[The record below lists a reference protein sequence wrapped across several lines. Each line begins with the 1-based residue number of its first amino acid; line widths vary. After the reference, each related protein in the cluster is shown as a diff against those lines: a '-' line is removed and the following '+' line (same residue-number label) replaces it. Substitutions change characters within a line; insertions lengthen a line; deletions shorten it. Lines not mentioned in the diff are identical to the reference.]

1 MKGSSRIGT
10 ISGIGIFV
18 HWTFWLML
26 AALFG
31 YYLYLG
37 ASVTA
42 ALMGIVLVLAV
53 FGCVILHE
61 LGHSMAARRYGI
73 PTLDITMYPIGGIA
87 RLQRIPREPRQELV
101 IALAG
106 PAVNLGIAALLA
118 LLGAAGQGADS
129 FATVLAGDG
138 GLLEMLMYVNL
149 VLVGFNM
156 IPAFPMDG
164 GRVFRALL
172 ATKLD
177 YRRATHIASLVGIV
191 MAIGMVIYGIV
202 TFNPALPFVGLFV
215 VFAGRQEVA
224 HVMETT

>member
-1 MKGSSRIGT
+1 MTGSARIGT
-10 ISGIGIFV
+10 VSGIGIFV
-18 HWTFWLML
+18 HWTFWVML
-26 AALFG
+26 AGLFG
-31 YYLYLG
+31 WYLYLG
-37 ASVTA
+37 ASIVS

-87 RLQRIPREPRQELV
+87 RLQRIPRKPEQELV

-118 LLGAAGQGADS
+118 LLGAAGSGADS
-129 FATVLAGDG
+129 LATVMAGQG
-138 GLLEMLMYVNL
+138 GLLEMLMWINL
-149 VLVGFNM
+149 ALVGFNM

-172 ATKLD
+172 ATRID
-177 YRRATHIASLVGIV
+177 YRRATHIASLVG
-191 MAIGMVIYGIV
+191 MAMAVGMLVYGIA
-202 TFNPALPFVGLFV
+202 TFNFALPFVALFV
-215 VFAGRQEVA
+215 MFAGRQEVA

>member
-10 ISGIGIFV
+10 VSGIGIFV

-37 ASVTA
+37 ATVGA
-42 ALMGIVLVLAV
+42 ALMGIMLVLAV
-53 FGCVILHE
+53 FGCVVLHE
-61 LGHSMAARRYGI
+61 LGHSFAARRYGI

-87 RLQRIPREPRQELV
+87 RLQRIPREPKQELV

-106 PAVNLGIAALLA
+106 PAVNLAIAGVLA
-118 LLGAAGQGADS
+118 ILGGVGSSADS
-129 FATVLAGDG
+129 LATVLAGEG
-138 GLLEMLMYVNL
+138 GLVEMLMYVNL

-156 IPAFPMDG
+156 LPAFPMDG

-172 ATKLD
+172 ATRTD
-177 YRRATHIASLVGIV
+177 YRRATHIASFVGIL
-191 MAIGMVIYGIV
+191 MAIGMVVYGIV
-202 TFNPALPFVGLFV
+202 TFNPALPFVALFV